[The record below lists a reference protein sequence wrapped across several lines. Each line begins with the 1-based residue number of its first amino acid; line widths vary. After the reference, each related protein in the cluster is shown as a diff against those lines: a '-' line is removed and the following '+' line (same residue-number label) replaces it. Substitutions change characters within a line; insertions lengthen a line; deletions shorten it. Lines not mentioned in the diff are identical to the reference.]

1 MSSKVLVL
9 GAAGRLGSV
18 LCPFLRSANIDII
31 SHSRKGDTDV
41 FSNLADEIETSTLL
55 ATVMPDTIVNLAAM
69 TNVDDCE
76 VHPVLDP
83 VCRSTCYEA
92 NTLFSVRH
100 LVAYSIGVR

>member
-1 MSSKVLVL
+1 MSSQVLVL

-18 LCPFLRSANIDII
+18 LCPFLRSANINVI

-41 FSNLADEIETSTLL
+41 FSNLVDEIETSTLL

-76 VHPVLDP
+76 VHPV
-83 VCRSTCYEA
+83 V
-92 NTLFSVRH
+92 H
-100 LVAYSIGVR
+100 